1 MILIDHATGAAAGID
16 AEIMEES
23 AAMERLQQAM
33 RLIDHVTGTAAELN
47 AVSVSSPHST
57 PFSPH

>member
-1 MILIDHATGAAAGID
+1 MERSQRARGLIDHATGAAAGID

-47 AVSVSSPHST
+47 AARME
-57 PFSPH
+57 